1 MIKTAKV
8 FLKMGICAFGLGF
21 FSMAWGDGP
30 AKEANPAA
38 VPTNLGL
45 LRLAVEEAIDELCDR
60 LPLHEPKVLYL
71 HSESIAPGNWLVELA
86 LIQSLQRRDCR
97 VLLPDSSASTSH
109 AICSDGQFLRYRVAD
124 LDLVYPASRRKHL
137 FGPRMVK
144 RQVHLHLIFLLSKK
158 DGEVLWAGEA
168 QRTSGDWIP
177 AKELAAV
184 QRESVPFISPRL
196 KTDGWGRFAEP
207 ALLTAAVGGLIYL
220 FYNSQ

>member
-1 MIKTAKV
+1 
-8 FLKMGICAFGLGF
+8 
-21 FSMAWGDGP
+21 MAWGDGP

-45 LRLAVEEAIDELCDR
+45 LRLAVEEAIDEQCDR
-60 LPLHEPKVLYL
+60 LPLYEPKVLCLYPG
-71 HSESIAPGNWLVELA
+71 SIAPGNWLVELA
-86 LIQSLQRRDCR
+86 LIQSLRRRDCR
-97 VLLPDSSASTSH
+97 ILLPDSSASTSH

-124 LDLVYPASRRKHL
+124 LDLVYSASRRKHL
-137 FGPRMVK
+137 FGPRMVE

-158 DGEVLWAGEA
+158 DGEVLWTGET
-168 QRTSGDWIP
+168 QRTSGDWIS

-196 KTDGWGRFAEP
+196 KTDSWGHFAEP